1 MSTMTYLRCWIWPL
15 RLQFRSRLPR
25 RWNSISTWT
34 PSQKR
39 ALRSSRNISAA
50 EAAVDHAMQALSE
63 TDAEMGIEHDMERS
77 SLSVVDLEKTNFES
91 SLLDFDFELGEDTN
105 VSRSRIDLSDISLQ
119 TDAGLKA
126 AAPAV
131 APAPA
136 TPAHQ
141 SEFVDTSAA
150 SQPAVGTIDV
160 HDEVSTKLELARA
173 YEEMGDIEGAREL
186 LEEVMADGAE
196 QQKQMAQ
203 TILTRIA

>member
-1 MSTMTYLRCWIWPL
+1 
-15 RLQFRSRLPR
+15 
-25 RWNSISTWT
+25 
-34 PSQKR
+34 
-39 ALRSSRNISAA
+39 
-50 EAAVDHAMQALSE
+50 MQALSE
-63 TDAEMGIEHDMERS
+63 TDSDMGIERAMDRT

-105 VSRSRIDLSDISLQ
+105 VSRSNIDLSEISLQ
-119 TDAGLKA
+119 TNTGMSE
-126 AAPAV
+126 P

-136 TPAHQ
+136 PSRQQA
-141 SEFVDTSAA
+141 EFVDTSAA
-150 SQPAVGTIDV
+150 SQPAVGTIDI

-173 YEEMGDIEGAREL
+173 YEEMGDVEGARER